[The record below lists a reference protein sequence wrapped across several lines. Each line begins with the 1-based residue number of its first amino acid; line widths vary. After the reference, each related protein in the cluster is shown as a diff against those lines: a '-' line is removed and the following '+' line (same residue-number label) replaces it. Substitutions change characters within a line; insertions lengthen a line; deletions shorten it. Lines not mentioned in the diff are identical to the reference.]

1 MMGEGPNTKV
11 SGNILQLCLTDSQGD
26 VVPLTQNIM
35 SAFGSSI
42 MLSYSGILMANRMMW
57 FGPLPGGTNS
67 VLGGRRPLCD
77 IFPIIPQA
85 QDGSHIALD
94 TCDGRKIFSAVF
106 QLATFLSDYDIT
118 IDEATRHH
126 ILDVSGTD
134 QVTLM
139 AHANETITKAL
150 KQRFPGLMVRPNGV
164 SPNLFALPQII
175 RRAASG
181 RMTGG
186 CFIPSPHAKVSAV
199 GET

>member
-1 MMGEGPNTKV
+1 
-11 SGNILQLCLTDSQGD
+11 
-26 VVPLTQNIM
+26 M

-85 QDGSHIALD
+85 QDGSHTALD
-94 TCDGRKIFSAVF
+94 TCDGPKIFSAVF

-134 QVTLM
+134 QLTVT
-139 AHANETITKAL
+139 ACTDGTITRKLAHS
-150 KQRFPGLMVRPNGV
+150 FPSLIIRLSDVT
-164 SPNLFALPQII
+164 PNLFALPKITQQE
-175 RRAASG
+175 ALK
-181 RMTGG
+181 RMTEG
-186 CFIPSPHAKVSAV
+186 CFVPSPHSKVSAFSESWWNLRKTSSV
-199 GET
+199 GGSKIQHQIVHSTGL